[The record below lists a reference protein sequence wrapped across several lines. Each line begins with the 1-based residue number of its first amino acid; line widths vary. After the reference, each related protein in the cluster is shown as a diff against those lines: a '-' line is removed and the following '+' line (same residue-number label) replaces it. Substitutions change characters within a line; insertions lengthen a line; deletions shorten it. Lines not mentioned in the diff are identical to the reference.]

1 MNIEELEKKLN
12 NIDTKLKID
21 NHDEIIKN
29 IKKNENFDNLDI
41 DEKIEIDDKYYKN
54 LSYHEKIYQK
64 NNEEYKELI
73 SQFSNTY
80 LEICDFYVG
89 PELPRKTFLD
99 SKKDI
104 EELFSLFILGSLFEP
119 YINAYHD
126 KYGNT
131 NQ

>member
-12 NIDTKLKID
+12 NIDNDLKND
-21 NHDEIIKN
+21 NQNEIINN
-29 IKKNENFDNLDI
+29 IKKNENFDNLNI
-41 DEKIEIDDKYYKN
+41 DQKVEINNEYYKN
-54 LSYHEKIYQK
+54 LSYHEKLYQQQ
-64 NNEEYKELI
+64 NEEYKNLI
-73 SQFSNTY
+73 SKFSNAY

-104 EELFSLFILGSLFEP
+104 DELFSLFILGALFEP

-126 KYGNT
+126 KYVNT